1 MSTPAKYRPAAAQ
14 PACCHAPGTAAA
26 GQDQA
31 SAPLAK
37 DPVCGMSVDP
47 AKAISLQLDA
57 RTWYFCCGGCRDR
70 FAADPQKYLA
80 PPPAPTTSGA
90 AAANASDTRAYTCP
104 MHPEVRQHGP
114 GNCPKCGMALE
125 PEAPTLE
132 DGPDPEL
139 SAMLRKLVLSAVL
152 TIPVFLVAMS
162 EMLPGGGLAAW
173 LGMAPVAWGEA
184 LLSTPV
190 VWWIGAFIFARG
202 WESLRN
208 RSPNMWTL
216 IALGTGAAWS
226 YSALALVFP
235 ATLPAAF
242 AGAHGMPPLYFEAAA
257 VITTLVILGQV
268 LEAAARSRTS
278 AAIRSLLQLAPKI
291 AHRLHGEAE
300 SDVPLDQVRPGDVLR
315 VRPGE
320 NVPVDGVVLDGD
332 SHVDEAMLTGEPA
345 PQRKTRD
352 AKLTAGTV
360 NGQGVLTLRAEKV
373 GDETLLAHIVQL
385 VVQAGRSRAPA
396 QRLADRVAAWF
407 VPAVVAAAA
416 VAAAIWWQY
425 GPPPSGAHAL
435 LAAVSVLIIACP
447 CALGLATPI
456 SVMVG
461 IGRGA
466 HAGVLIRDAAALER
480 LRQVDTLVVDKT
492 GTLTLGRPVLQT
504 VSALAGFGEDEVLR
518 LAAAVESASEHPL
531 ARAIVEAARLRGLAP
546 AATKVTDFAM
556 DAGRGAWALVDGH
569 RVCVGNA
576 ALLQRENVDLT
587 QLKTRIE
594 ALQADAQTV
603 VLVAVDGRAAGALGL
618 ADAVKPGAAA
628 AVAEL
633 HALGLRVVMASGDSG
648 PAAQAVART
657 LGLDDCRGGLLPQDK
672 AALVRELQAQG
683 RVVAMAGDGINDA
696 PALAC
701 ADVGIAMGTGT
712 DVAMQAAAVT
722 LVKGE
727 LSGIARGIRLSRAS
741 VRNIR
746 QNLFFA
752 FAYNAIGVPI
762 AAGVLYPS
770 MGLLLSPMLASLAM
784 SLSSVSVIANALR
797 LRSARI

>member
-1 MSTPAKYRPAAAQ
+1 MSTPAKYRPASTQ
-14 PACCHAPGTAAA
+14 PACCHSAGPDHAHQSSAPAAA
-26 GQDQA
+26 
-31 SAPLAK
+31 AK
-37 DPVCGMSVDP
+37 DPVCGMTVDP
-47 AKAISLQLDA
+47 AKAISLQHGGT
-57 RTWYFCCGGCRDR
+57 TWYFCSGGCRDR
-70 FAADPQKYLA
+70 FAADPQKYLR
-80 PPPAPTTSGA
+80 PLPTPTAPTDA
-90 AAANASDTRAYTCP
+90 VDTRLYTCP
-104 MHPEVRQHGP
+104 MHPEVRQNGP
-114 GNCPKCGMALE
+114 GTCPKCGMALE

-139 SAMLRKLVLSAVL
+139 AAMLRKLYLSLAL
-152 TIPVFLVAMS
+152 TVPVFLAAMS

-173 LGMAPVAWGEA
+173 LGMMPVAWGQA

-190 VWWIGAFIFARG
+190 VWWIGGFIFARG
-202 WESLRN
+202 WQSLRN

-235 ATLPAAF
+235 AALPAAF
-242 AGAHGMPPLYFEAAA
+242 AGAHCMPPLYFEAAA

-278 AAIRSLLQLAPKI
+278 AAIRSLLQLTPKI
-291 AHRLHGEAE
+291 AHRLHGDVE
-300 SDVPLDQVRPGDVLR
+300 SDVPLDQVVVGDVLR

-320 NVPVDGVVLDGD
+320 NIPVDGVVLEGD

-345 PQRKTRD
+345 PQHKTRD
-352 AKLTAGTV
+352 ARLTAGTV
-360 NGQGVLTLRAEKV
+360 NGHGVLSLRAERV

-407 VPAVVAAAA
+407 VPAVVAAALL
-416 VAAAIWWQY
+416 AAIAWWFY
-425 GPPPSGAHAL
+425 GPPPAGAHAL

-466 HAGVLIRDAAALER
+466 QAGVLIRDAAALER
-480 LRQVDTLVVDKT
+480 LQQVDTLVIDKT
-492 GTLTLGRPVLQT
+492 GTLTLGKPALQS
-504 VSALAGFGEDEVLR
+504 VSALAGFNEDEVLR

-531 ARAIVEAARLRGLAP
+531 ARAIVDAAKARGLEPGRVA
-546 AATKVTDFAM
+546 DFAT
-556 DAGRGAWALVDGH
+556 DAGLGAWGRVGEQ

-576 ALLQRENVDLT
+576 ALLRREKVEFTELAAQID
-587 QLKTRIE
+587 
-594 ALQADAQTV
+594 ALQAEARTV
-603 VLVAVDGRAAGALGL
+603 VLVAVDGRAAGMLGL
-618 ADAVKPGAAA
+618 ADAIKPGAAA
-628 AVAEL
+628 AVKEL
-633 HALGLRVVMASGDSG
+633 HALGLHVVMASGDSG
-648 PAAQAVART
+648 RAVQAVAQT
-657 LGLDDCRGGLLPQDK
+657 LVLDDFRAGLLPQDK
-672 AALVRELQAQG
+672 AALVKELQAQG

-712 DVAMQAAAVT
+712 DVAMEAAAVT

-727 LSGIARGIRLSRAS
+727 LGGIARGIRLSRAS

-752 FAYNAIGVPI
+752 FAYNVIGVPI
-762 AAGVLYPS
+762 AAGLLYPS
-770 MGLLLSPMLASLAM
+770 LGLLLSPMLASLAM
-784 SLSSVSVIANALR
+784 SLSSVSVIGNALR
-797 LRSARI
+797 LRRARL